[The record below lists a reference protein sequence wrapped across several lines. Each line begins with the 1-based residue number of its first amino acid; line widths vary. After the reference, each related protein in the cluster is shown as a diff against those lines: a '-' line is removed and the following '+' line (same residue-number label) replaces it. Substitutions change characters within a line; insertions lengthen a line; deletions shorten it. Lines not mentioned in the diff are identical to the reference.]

1 MLGNQLHD
9 LQGNLDVLHAFTWLS
24 AQMYEK
30 ILVIFFVIYTYLSPH
45 SEWLQNRYLTKI
57 DFVKNRGRF
66 EKGERKVREL
76 GWRIRKERQLSKRE
90 CVRNVNSPF

>member
-1 MLGNQLHD
+1 MFCMLSR
-9 LQGNLDVLHAFTWLS
+9 WLS

-57 DFVKNRGRF
+57 VFVKNRGRF
-66 EKGERKVREL
+66 EKGERRVREL